1 MARLRPFSSCSLSF
15 PLYGGVRYTVGGDML
30 NLSRSKSR
38 VEKMMRRTNLI
49 AEQAVYTLD
58 LILYLSALRFYLSGE
73 TDFLYMF

>member
-1 MARLRPFSSCSLSF
+1 
-15 PLYGGVRYTVGGDML
+15 ML

-38 VEKMMRRTNLI
+38 VEKTRKVMRRTNLI